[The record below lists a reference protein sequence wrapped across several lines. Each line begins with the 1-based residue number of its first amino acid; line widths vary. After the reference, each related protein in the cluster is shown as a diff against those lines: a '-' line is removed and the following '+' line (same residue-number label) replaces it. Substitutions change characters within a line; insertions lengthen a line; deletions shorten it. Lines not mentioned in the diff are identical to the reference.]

1 MENLQQSTY
10 ENAGRLMNLYDYM
23 AAIGDDNYE
32 NLYDDITQDVDVRY
46 KSDNSDYQEWVDQL
60 AKEHDLF
67 SKESMEKIN
76 ARFEPQI
83 FVADDSAKIA
93 PVVYDNQYDTY
104 LTLEQFADE
113 LESYA
118 DMDIEGENEVYQ
130 EGYFSPYYMDEP
142 PTKKVSFS
150 GTLETSMRELVQD
163 FYQWL
168 GEIDNEIAQHLE
180 QVSEDKN
187 IPASEVA
194 VLAISQSDRLMT
206 ANDYL
211 VASSP
216 DIYSMYED
224 IADYGFNYDVNLD
237 NSLLQSKMPEIEK
250 IIQEHGGVSN
260 RTQDELE
267 DRFEPQVLVRDSGEA
282 IVTPLVYDNQENKYI
297 TVSSVAD
304 TLKEMLIPDVHGEIT
319 AENGESIPFN
329 AHMDV
334 ESESKRILADS
345 YKQNATYLKEA
356 LVEVR
361 EAYKDDMPKLK
372 ATVDHFK
379 EKMSILYDK
388 RQSEVQPKKDSQNIE
403 R

>member
-46 KSDNSDYQEWVDQL
+46 RSDDSDYQEWVDQL

-104 LTLEQFADE
+104 LTLDKFADE

-168 GEIDNEIAQHLE
+168 GEIDDEIAQ
-180 QVSEDKN
+180 QVESRDEN
-187 IPASEVA
+187 MV
-194 VLAISQSDRLMT
+194 VLA
-206 ANDYL
+206 A
-211 VASSP
+211 
-216 DIYSMYED
+216 
-224 IADYGFNYDVNLD
+224 ADQPRRDDDGRHARNAGVRDHQWPVRC
-237 NSLLQSKMPEIEK
+237 PEILSDDLRR
-250 IIQEHGGVSN
+250 VV
-260 RTQDELE
+260 
-267 DRFEPQVLVRDSGEA
+267 QVAFRR
-282 IVTPLVYDNQENKYI
+282 I
-297 TVSSVAD
+297 TVQQCL
-304 TLKEMLIPDVHGEIT
+304 T
-319 AENGESIPFN
+319 NGVQFTG
-329 AHMDV
+329 
-334 ESESKRILADS
+334 R
-345 YKQNATYLKEA
+345 
-356 LVEVR
+356 VR
-361 EAYKDDMPKLK
+361 GFL
-372 ATVDHFK
+372 
-379 EKMSILYDK
+379 
-388 RQSEVQPKKDSQNIE
+388 RG
-403 R
+403 

>member
-1 MENLQQSTY
+1 
-10 ENAGRLMNLYDYM
+10 
-23 AAIGDDNYE
+23 
-32 NLYDDITQDVDVRY
+32 
-46 KSDNSDYQEWVDQL
+46 
-60 AKEHDLF
+60 
-67 SKESMEKIN
+67 
-76 ARFEPQI
+76 
-83 FVADDSAKIA
+83 
-93 PVVYDNQYDTY
+93 
-104 LTLEQFADE
+104 
-113 LESYA
+113 
-118 DMDIEGENEVYQ
+118 MDIEGENEVYQ

-168 GEIDNEIAQHLE
+168 GEIDDEIAQHLE

-267 DRFEPQVLVRDSGEA
+267 DRFEPQVLVRDGGEA

-334 ESESKRILADS
+334 ESESKLCIAFKFICKFVQRQIGVVLVIIYNRSDFGRIVCYKNLRFKSSIDFLHAFFREQIMLFCQLVNPFLIITVITSVSHIDILGNIIVQIFIVVITDS
-345 YKQNATYLKEA
+345 SHVIIKIHQATSIFIGA
-356 LVEVR
+356 L
-361 EAYKDDMPKLK
+361 L
-372 ATVDHFK
+372 
-379 EKMSILYDK
+379 
-388 RQSEVQPKKDSQNIE
+388 
-403 R
+403 